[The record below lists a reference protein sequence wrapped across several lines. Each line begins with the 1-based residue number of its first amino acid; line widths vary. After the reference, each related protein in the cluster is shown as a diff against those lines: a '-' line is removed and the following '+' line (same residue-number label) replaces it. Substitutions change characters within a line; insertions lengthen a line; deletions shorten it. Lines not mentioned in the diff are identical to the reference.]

1 MDHLTV
7 TLPRENV
14 GINKVSVN
22 RDDRLL
28 LLVGVTIL
36 AIILAGL
43 LMQRYHYYL
52 LLYLVPPFLTFG
64 LHRRRLIYAVSVIG
78 IVVTMMDCV
87 MIQEPALT
95 VERVISGYFSILL
108 QSTVCYLSLRQ
119 WRFITAEQRLRRLS
133 DTQLQE
139 ISSEL
144 VEFERHHRRLERRN
158 HELAALNEIAS
169 EISRSPSLDLAF
181 RFALQSIAHLTAHEA
196 VILLRDDDE
205 KLVFVDARQCAFN
218 AADLTQWLK
227 RLDEDQLLSYVRQQ
241 NEPGIIDDVAA
252 ESELAPVLREYGFV
266 SYVVLPVTDG
276 NRKLGALILA
286 SGIRREMTD
295 EDLSFL
301 NAVTNQL
308 ASAMERAR
316 LAREAESQA
325 ARQLALERRMTR
337 LLTENAPVAIAHL
350 TPELNYVMANPIY
363 QELLRAHVGVPSL
376 ELPGL
381 HLTAVAPPFTEGRR
395 WEADI
400 RQLIQKG
407 RHFTL
412 PRQPVV
418 SKVSGETSWWDWTI
432 WPVRDDEGQTESV
445 LLMGADVTQRV
456 TAELDLEA
464 ALAAAWTE
472 RNKLEAVIEQI
483 TDAVIIVDASTRRVR
498 SVNSAGAR
506 LLGYDT
512 TFQLLKNLDRYPA
525 LVSPRLPDG
534 KLLPPGRF
542 LLNRA
547 LRGEEVRNDHLV
559 LRRLDGSLIHV
570 IAGASPVT
578 NPNGEIVLAVG
589 ILHDVTNLLEIQT
602 ELEKSNQSKDLFLAM
617 LSHELRTPLT
627 PILGWSKIMHENLH
641 DPTTIQQG
649 LEAIERNARLQSQ
662 LVDDLLDMSRI
673 IAGKID
679 LNRAPHDLN
688 QIVRYALETVQTRI
702 DTQML
707 DLDLDLAPELLS
719 VYGDPTRLEQVIW
732 NLLANAVKFTPA
744 PGRIQV
750 RTRMAGEYCQVEV
763 ADNGI
768 GIDPVMLQ
776 AVFEHF
782 QQLETGTSRRHG
794 GLGIGLAIARSLVEM
809 HGGWI
814 RAESEGE
821 GRGSCFT
828 LTIPFYSGG
837 LSNAGDEQQQVKAMR
852 LTGTKVLVL
861 EDAPDSR
868 ELFGVVLRS
877 RGCQVT
883 LAESVLEALAL
894 AAEQQPDI
902 VISDIGLP
910 DIDGYEF
917 VRRLRQMPGLECIP
931 VIALSG
937 YATEKD
943 KRRSLKAGFDLHLAK
958 PIEPDQIISGVS
970 AALTRQRRK
979 DQRIPES

>member
-1 MDHLTV
+1 MDHQTV
-7 TLPRENV
+7 ILPPEIV
-14 GINKVSVN
+14 GVKKAAVN
-22 RDDRLL
+22 RDYQLL
-28 LLVGVTIL
+28 FLVAVTIS

-43 LMQRYHYYL
+43 LTQRHHYCL
-52 LLYLVPPFLTFG
+52 LLYLVPPLMTFG
-64 LHRRRLIYAVSVIG
+64 LHARRRIYAVSVIG

-87 MIQEPALT
+87 LIQEPALT
-95 VERVISGYFSILL
+95 SERVISGYFSILL
-108 QSTVCYLSLRQ
+108 QSMVCYLSLRQ
-119 WRFITAEQRLRRLS
+119 WRFLAAEQNLRRLS
-133 DTQLQE
+133 DAQLQE

-158 HELAALNEIAS
+158 RELAALNEIAS
-169 EISRSPSLDLAF
+169 EISRSPRLEIAF
-181 RFALQSIAHLTAHEA
+181 RFALESISQLTAHEA

-205 KLVFVDARQCAFN
+205 KLIFADARRCEFS
-218 AADLTQWLK
+218 AADLMQWLT
-227 RLDEDQLLSYVRQQ
+227 RLDEDLLLKYVRAQAA
-241 NEPGIIDDVAA
+241 PGIIDDLSAA
-252 ESELAPVLREYGFV
+252 SELAPALREYGFV
-266 SYVVLPVTDG
+266 SSVMLPVTDG
-276 NRKLGALILA
+276 KRKLGALILA
-286 SGIRREMTD
+286 SSTRREMTD

-316 LAREAESQA
+316 LAREAEAQA
-325 ARQLALERRMTR
+325 ARQLARERRMTR

-350 TPELNYVMANPIY
+350 TPELNYVMVNPIY
-363 QELLRAHVGVPSL
+363 QGLLRAHAGVAHPG
-376 ELPGL
+376 LPGQPL
-381 HLTAVAPPFTEGRR
+381 RAFAPPFTEGRK
-395 WEADI
+395 WAEDI
-400 RQLIQKG
+400 RQLIQQG
-407 RHFTL
+407 QPFTL

-418 SKVSGETSWWDWTI
+418 SKLSGETSWWDWTV

-445 LLMGADVTQRV
+445 LLMGAEVTKRV

-483 TDAVIIVDASTRRVR
+483 TDAVIIVDAATRRVR
-498 SVNSAGAR
+498 SINSAGAR
-506 LLGYDT
+506 LLGYET

-534 KLLPPGRF
+534 KPLPPERF

-547 LRGEEVRNDHLV
+547 LRGEEVRNDHLI

-570 IAGASPVT
+570 IAGASPVI
-578 NPNGEIVLAVG
+578 NPNGEVVLAVG

-641 DPTTIQQG
+641 DPAAIQQG

-673 IAGKID
+673 ISGKID

-688 QIVRYALETVQTRI
+688 QVVRYALETVQTRL
-702 DTQML
+702 DMQML
-707 DLDLDLAPELLS
+707 DLELDLAPERLS
-719 VYGDPTRLEQVIW
+719 VYGDPTRLEQVVW

-744 PGRIQV
+744 SGRIRV
-750 RTRMAGEYCQVEV
+750 RTRRADEYCLVEV
-763 ADNGI
+763 ADSGI
-768 GIDPVMLQ
+768 GIDPEMLQ

-814 RAESEGE
+814 RAESKGE
-821 GRGSCFT
+821 GRGARFT
-828 LTIPFYSGG
+828 LAIPIYSGQWPQ
-837 LSNAGDEQQQVKAMR
+837 ADEQRQGKAMR

-877 RGCQVT
+877 RGCEVV

-894 AAEQQPDI
+894 AANQRPDI

-917 VRRLRQMPGLECIP
+917 VRRLRQMPGLERIP

-943 KRRSLKAGFDLHLAK
+943 KRRSLEAGFDLHLAK
-958 PIEPDQIISGVS
+958 PIEPDQIISGVDETL
-970 AALTRQRRK
+970 ARHRK
-979 DQRIPES
+979 QSQPLKES